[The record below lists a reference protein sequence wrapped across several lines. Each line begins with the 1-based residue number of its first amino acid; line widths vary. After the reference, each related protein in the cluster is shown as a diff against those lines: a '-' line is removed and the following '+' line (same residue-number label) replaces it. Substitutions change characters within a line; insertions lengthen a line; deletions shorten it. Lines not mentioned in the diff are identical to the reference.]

1 MVTPFPLIPSK
12 EWNPR
17 LPASGVYQRA
27 PTVPPRPT
35 LHTLRWYQRS
45 LQGAGLSSPRDSNGP
60 CPCAISRPLG
70 ASELHLQQ

>member
-1 MVTPFPLIPSK
+1 MVTPFPPTPSK

-17 LPASGVYQRA
+17 LPASGVYQRT
-27 PTVPPRPT
+27 PTVPPPPA

-45 LQGAGLSSPRDSNGP
+45 LQGARLSSPQDSSGP
-60 CPCAISRPLG
+60 CPCAVRRPLG